1 VQFDAVMSTGTPSQ
15 PCRRYEDEVEAWRS
29 ALERTEAGSTAAAPT
44 IVGAD
49 GAVDAQYT
57 EVEPTQI
64 GKG

>member
-1 VQFDAVMSTGTPSQ
+1 LRFDAVMSTSTRSRS
-15 PCRRYEDEVEAWRS
+15 CRLNEDEVEAWRL
-29 ALERTEAGSTAAAPT
+29 ALESTEAASTAAAPT

-49 GAVDAQYT
+49 GAVDAAHT